1 MDKPGIRVS
10 TCSSSAPG
18 RLSLL
23 TDAIRPGVVSLP
35 HGFGH
40 VREGA
45 RLSVAS
51 QRQPGVNANQ
61 LTDELPLDV
70 PSGTHIANGI
80 PVEIE
85 AA

>member
-1 MDKPGIRVS
+1 M
-10 TCSSSAPG
+10 SAG
-18 RLSLL
+18 SRL
-23 TDAIRPGVVSLP
+23 G
-35 HGFGH
+35 
-40 VREGA
+40 
-45 RLSVAS
+45 VAS
-51 QRQPGVNANQ
+51 TGQPGVNANQ